1 MVALLW
7 GSIRAKKVSR
17 AVKIRFR
24 DKWVRSS
31 QACGGIIKSSDEF
44 GSSFVISFESDC
56 WVWPQQWIYVNVLVW
71 FGSHDHHFK
80 TAHKLKSVGNESN
93 DSMVILMICL
103 LVNLQVFFRHQTDF
117 ASHLGLCFLYKVTL
131 LPFLWTLLAYFYFAC
146 ILLLCF

>member
-1 MVALLW
+1 MPCCEVPQEPRKCWELLRSVFGTSGW
-7 GSIRAKKVSR
+7 GLARPE
-17 AVKIRFR
+17 
-24 DKWVRSS
+24 
-31 QACGGIIKSSDEF
+31 GGYLSSDEYD
-44 GSSFVISFESDC
+44 SSFFISFESDC